1 MKIFITVY
9 LFFATLNCFAGDIEL
24 VINGTTYH
32 IDEYKIK
39 KNGKRI
45 EINHSTINTNCSRR
59 PTRNYASTRSK
70 NKSNT
75 YKPKKRSTS
84 NAFQKL
90 LNEINTLPVGRDKK
104 RNYQ

>member
-1 MKIFITVY
+1 MRMLIIFTFFITPLY
-9 LFFATLNCFAGDIEL
+9 GFAGDIEL

-32 IDEYKIK
+32 IDEYRIK

-59 PTRNYASTRSK
+59 PNRNYASTRSK
-70 NKSNT
+70 AKSNT
-75 YKPKKRSTS
+75 YKRKKRSGP
-84 NAFQKL
+84 NAFQRL
-90 LNEINTLPVGRDKK
+90 LNEINTLPVGKDKK

>member
-1 MKIFITVY
+1 MFMTFI
-9 LFFATLNCFAGDIEL
+9 LFIAPIYSFAGDIEL

-70 NKSNT
+70 TKSNT

-84 NAFQKL
+84 NAFQRL
-90 LNEINTLPVGRDKK
+90 LNEINTLPVGKDKK